1 MIIRTKF
8 VLFLALAVLSC
19 AKDDPTIP
27 DIDTPP
33 INDDPE
39 LTAIES
45 TFGGKIDLDNLYN
58 YAEQAVPDYITKDN
72 TRGNRISDLEATL
85 GRVLFYDKKL
95 SLTNT
100 VACASC
106 HQQPLAFGD
115 NVALSRGI
123 NGNTGRHSMRLVNAR
138 FSAEDRFF
146 WDERAN
152 TLEEQTTQPI
162 QDHIE
167 MGYSGENGEPG
178 IEQLLAK
185 LKAEAYYQE
194 LMMAVYGDQN
204 LTEQR
209 MQQALAQ
216 FIRSI
221 QSFDSKY
228 DEGRASVA
236 DDQAAFSNFTAEEN
250 RGKTL
255 FLAPPGMGGPIG
267 DGMMNGGLGC
277 NACHS
282 APEFDIDPRSRNNG
296 VITSASN
303 PAMLDLNNTR
313 SPSLRDLFNP
323 MGELNGPM
331 MHNGAFENLN
341 EVLDHYTNIPNNNNN
356 NNNNNLDP
364 RLGRGPGQRQ
374 NLSNDDRNAL
384 IAFLQTLSGQ
394 DMYTNEKWSDPF

>member
-33 INDDPE
+33 VNDDPE
-39 LTAIES
+39 LTAIEN
-45 TFGGKIDLDNLYN
+45 TFGDKIDLDNLYN

-72 TRGNRISDLEATL
+72 TRGNRISNLEATF

-106 HQQPLAFGD
+106 HQQQLAFGD
-115 NVALSRGI
+115 NLALSSGI

-138 FSAEDRFF
+138 FSTEDRFF
-146 WDERAN
+146 WDERAR

-178 IEQLLAK
+178 IEQLIAK
-185 LKAEAYYQE
+185 LEEEAYYQE

-228 DEGRASVA
+228 DEGRASVN
-236 DDQAAFSNFTAEEN
+236 DDQMSFPNFTTEEN

-255 FLAPPGMGGPIG
+255 FLAPAGMDGPIG
-267 DGMMNGGLGC
+267 GGMMNGGLGC
-277 NACHS
+277 NVCHR

-296 VITSASN
+296 VITSANN
-303 PAMLDLNNTR
+303 PSLVELNNTR

-323 MGELNGPM
+323 IGELNGPM
-331 MHNGAFENLN
+331 MHNGAFENIN
-341 EVLDHYTNIPNNNNN
+341 QVLDHYTNIPMV
-356 NNNNNLDP
+356 NNNNLDP

-384 IAFLQTLSGQ
+384 IAFLKTLSGQ
-394 DMYTNEKWSDPF
+394 DVYTNEKWSDPF

>member
-1 MIIRTKF
+1 M
-8 VLFLALAVLSC
+8 LLLALTVMSC
-19 AKDDPTIP
+19 AKDDSTIP

-33 INDDPE
+33 VNDDPE
-39 LTAIES
+39 PTAIES

-58 YAEQAVPDYITKDN
+58 YAEQAIPDYITKDN
-72 TRGNRISDLEATL
+72 TRGNRIRDLEATF

-100 VACASC
+100 VSCASC
-106 HQQPLAFGD
+106 HQQQLAFGD
-115 NVALSRGI
+115 NLALSNGI

-138 FSAEDRFF
+138 FSAEDHFF
-146 WDERAN
+146 WDERAS

-178 IEQLLAK
+178 LEQLIAK
-185 LKAEAYYQE
+185 LEAEAYYQE

-228 DEGRASVA
+228 DEGRARVN
-236 DDQAAFSNFTAEEN
+236 DDQTSFPNFTAEEN

-255 FLAPPGMGGPIG
+255 FLAPAGMGGPVG
-267 DGMMNGGLGC
+267 GGMMNGGLGC
-277 NACHS
+277 NVCHR

-296 VITSASN
+296 VIASANN
-303 PAMLDLNNTR
+303 PTMVELNNTR

-323 MGELNGPM
+323 IGELNGPM
-331 MHNGAFENLN
+331 MHNGAFENIN
-341 EVLDHYTNIPNNNNN
+341 EVLDHYTNIPMT
-356 NNNNNLDP
+356 NNNNLDP
-364 RLGRGPGQRQ
+364 RLGRGPGQGR

-384 IAFLQTLSGQ
+384 IAFLKTLSGQ
-394 DMYTNEKWSDPF
+394 DVYTNEKWSDPF

>member
-33 INDDPE
+33 VNDDPE

-115 NVALSRGI
+115 NAALSRGI

-236 DDQAAFSNFTAEEN
+236 DNQAAFSNFTAEEN

-331 MHNGAFENLN
+331 MHNGAFENIN
-341 EVLDHYTNIPNNNNN
+341 EVLDHYTNIPNN

>member
-8 VLFLALAVLSC
+8 VLFLALAVISC
-19 AKDDPTIP
+19 TKNDPTIP

-33 INDDPE
+33 VNDDPE
-39 LTAIES
+39 LTAIER

-58 YAEQAVPDYITKDN
+58 YAEQTVPAYITKDN
-72 TRGNRISDLEATL
+72 TRGNRIRDLEATF

-106 HQQPLAFGD
+106 HQQQLAFGD
-115 NVALSRGI
+115 NEALSSGI

-138 FSAEDRFF
+138 FSTEGRFF

-178 IEQLLAK
+178 IAQLIAK
-185 LKAEAYYQE
+185 LEKEAYYQE
-194 LMMAVYGDQN
+194 LLIAVYGDQN

-228 DEGRASVA
+228 DEGRASVSN
-236 DDQAAFSNFTAEEN
+236 DQTSFPNFTEEEN

-255 FLAPPGMGGPIG
+255 FLSTPGMGGPIDG
-267 DGMMNGGLGC
+267 GMMNGGLGC
-277 NACHS
+277 NTCHR

-296 VITSASN
+296 VITSANN
-303 PAMLDLNNTR
+303 PSLVELNNTK

-323 MGELNGPM
+323 LGELNGPM
-331 MHNGAFENLN
+331 MHNGAFENIN
-341 EVLDHYTNIPNNNNN
+341 EVLDHYINIPRGNND
-356 NNNNNLDP
+356 NLDP
-364 RLGRGPGQRQ
+364 RLDRGPGQRQ
-374 NLSNDDRNAL
+374 NLSNNDRNAL
-384 IAFLQTLSGQ
+384 IAFLKTLSGQ

>member
-1 MIIRTKF
+1 MTFRIKF
-8 VLFLALAVLSC
+8 ILFLALAIISC
-19 AKDDPTIP
+19 AKDDSTIP
-27 DIDTPP
+27 DIEAPP
-33 INDDPE
+33 VTDDPE
-39 LTAIES
+39 LTAIEL
-45 TFGGKIDLDNLYN
+45 TFGGKIDLDNLYK
-58 YAEQAVPDYITKDN
+58 YADQAVPDYITKDN
-72 TRGNRISDLEATL
+72 TGGNRISNLEATL

-106 HQQPLAFGD
+106 HQQQLAFGD
-115 NVALSRGI
+115 NVALSSGV
-123 NGNTGRHSMRLVNAR
+123 NGNTRRHSMRLVNAR
-138 FSAEDRFF
+138 FSTEDHFF
-146 WDERAN
+146 WDERAS

-178 IEQLLAK
+178 IEQLIAK
-185 LKAEAYYQE
+185 LEAEAYYQE
-194 LMMAVYGDQN
+194 LIMAVYGDQS
-204 LTEQR
+204 LSELR

-228 DEGRASVA
+228 DEGRASVN
-236 DDQAAFSNFTAEEN
+236 DDQTSFPNFTAEEN

-255 FLAPPGMGGPIG
+255 FLAPTGMGGPI
-267 DGMMNGGLGC
+267 DGMMMNGGLGC
-277 NACHS
+277 NVCHR

-303 PAMLDLNNTR
+303 PNMIELNNTK

-323 MGELNGPM
+323 VGELNGQM
-331 MHNGAFENLN
+331 MHNGAFENIN
-341 EVLDHYTNIPNNNNN
+341 EILDHYTNIPMM
-356 NNNNNLDP
+356 NNNNLDP
-364 RLGRGPGQRQ
+364 RLGRGPGQGQ
-374 NLSNDDRNAL
+374 NLSNNDRNAL
-384 IAFLQTLSGQ
+384 IAFLKTLSGQ

>member
-1 MIIRTKF
+1 M
-8 VLFLALAVLSC
+8 
-19 AKDDPTIP
+19 
-27 DIDTPP
+27 
-33 INDDPE
+33 
-39 LTAIES
+39 
-45 TFGGKIDLDNLYN
+45 
-58 YAEQAVPDYITKDN
+58 
-72 TRGNRISDLEATL
+72 
-85 GRVLFYDKKL
+85 
-95 SLTNT
+95 
-100 VACASC
+100 
-106 HQQPLAFGD
+106 
-115 NVALSRGI
+115 
-123 NGNTGRHSMRLVNAR
+123 
-138 FSAEDRFF
+138 
-146 WDERAN
+146 
-152 TLEEQTTQPI
+152 
-162 QDHIE
+162 
-167 MGYSGENGEPG
+167 
-178 IEQLLAK
+178 
-185 LKAEAYYQE
+185 
-194 LMMAVYGDQN
+194 YGDQN

-228 DEGRASVA
+228 DKGRASVA

-331 MHNGAFENLN
+331 MHNGAFENIN
-341 EVLDHYTNIPNNNNN
+341 EVLDHYTNIPN

>member
-8 VLFLALAVLSC
+8 VLFLALAVISC

-33 INDDPE
+33 VNDDPE

-58 YAEQAVPDYITKDN
+58 YAEQAVPAYITKDN
-72 TRGNRISDLEATL
+72 TRGNRISNLEATF

-106 HQQPLAFGD
+106 HQQQLAFGD

-138 FSAEDRFF
+138 FSTEDRFF

-152 TLEEQTTQPI
+152 TLEQQTTQPI

-167 MGYSGENGEPG
+167 MGYSGENGDPG
-178 IEQLLAK
+178 IGQLITK

-228 DEGRASVA
+228 DEGRASVNN
-236 DDQAAFSNFTAEEN
+236 DQTSFPNFTAEEN

-267 DGMMNGGLGC
+267 GGIMNDGLGC
-277 NACHS
+277 NVCHR

-296 VITSASN
+296 VISSANN
-303 PAMLDLNNTR
+303 PSMVELNNTK

-323 MGELNGPM
+323 LGELNGPM
-331 MHNGAFENLN
+331 MHNGAFENIN
-341 EVLDHYTNIPNNNNN
+341 EVLDHYTNIPRV
-356 NNNNNLDP
+356 NNNNLDP

-374 NLSNDDRNAL
+374 NLSNNDRNAL
-384 IAFLQTLSGQ
+384 IAFLKTLSGQ
-394 DMYTNEKWSDPF
+394 DMYSNEKWSDPF

>member
-228 DEGRASVA
+228 DKGRASVA

-296 VITSASN
+296 VISSASN

-331 MHNGAFENLN
+331 MHNGAFENIN
-341 EVLDHYTNIPNNNNN
+341 EVLDHYTNIPN